1 VRSPSTSSNKRRL
14 TYRKAALYHA
24 RMNYVEKACKEAGG
38 QSTVARKFGVTVQAI
53 SQWVSSQR
61 VPANRVLELEQA
73 CGGKVTRH
81 QLRPDIFGES
91 APAAPESTVAA

>member
-1 VRSPSTSSNKRRL
+1 
-14 TYRKAALYHA
+14 
-24 RMNYVEKACKEAGG
+24 
-38 QSTVARKFGVTVQAI
+38 
-53 SQWVSSQR
+53 
-61 VPANRVLELEQA
+61 LEQA